1 MGVITEVKLRVKLPT
16 LEVAA
21 TPVGNTKFCI
31 AELNDPTLEV
41 ELNPAG

>member
-1 MGVITEVKLRVKLPT
+1 VGVITEVKLRVKFPT

-31 AELNDPTLEV
+31 ADVKDPTLDV
-41 ELNPAG
+41 VLNPAG